1 MSRLAA
7 LGAVP
12 GALLA
17 ALGVSVALLVAA
29 AAAHAT
35 QVTISPLAGTPDAS
49 PQTQISFLGVATSQI
64 HNISVVGSHSGSH
77 TGRLESYASA
87 AGASYLPSR
96 PFFAGEWVTVR
107 ATVGH
112 TAVGTEF
119 TVADQDNYDYKP
131 PASATRA
138 AAMPRHSV
146 ASAMSATTMPRHSAV
161 SAMRAATG
169 LGQSFASAAQ
179 TTPAPAPAPGQ
190 HFVTAPTL
198 QPPLVSIDYDSPQA
212 APGDVFLT
220 FAHGA
225 GQSGPMIVDGSGRLV
240 WFKPVPKDMTATDLQ
255 VESYQGKPA
264 LVWWQGY
271 IPSLGVGFGEDEIY
285 GPNYRPIAQIKAGNG
300 YEADLHDAQIT
311 PKGSAFI
318 TANTLVHTDLASGG
332 GPREGVL
339 IDSLLQE
346 IDIKTGL
353 VMFEWH
359 SYGHVALSESYSA
372 PHESSSEPWDWF
384 HLNSI
389 SLGPDDDVLISSRNT
404 SALYDLSL
412 GTGRVLWRIGGKHP
426 TFKMDGGTGMAYQH
440 DARWQPDHTITV
452 FDDGAVPKKHSQSR
466 AIRLA
471 IDWAHLTVHLVGRDV
486 RTPPLLTGSQG
497 NDQVLPNG
505 DSFVSW
511 GEVPYF
517 TEFSPSGQVV
527 FEGRMP
533 YPAQSYRAYK
543 FPWSATPAEPPAI
556 AVRAAGAGTETV
568 YASWNGATAVA
579 QWRVLAGPSATSL
592 SPIATF
598 AKAGFESADS
608 VPSMGT
614 HFAVQALDAEGR
626 LLGTSPTVTAR

>member
-1 MSRLAA
+1 MCRACA
-7 LGAVP
+7 LP
-12 GALLA
+12 GLSALSTLPRALLVV
-17 ALGVSVALLVAA
+17 LGVPIALLVAA
-29 AAAHAT
+29 ASAHAT
-35 QVTISPLAGTPDAS
+35 SVTISPLAGTPDAS
-49 PQTQISFLGVATSQI
+49 PQTQISFLGVAASQI
-64 HNISVVGSHSGSH
+64 HNISVGGSRSGSH

-87 AGASYLPSR
+87 AGASFLPSR
-96 PFFAGEWVTVR
+96 PFLAGERVAVR

-112 TAVGTEF
+112 TVVGTEF
-119 TVADQDNYDYKP
+119 TVAYQDNYDYRP
-131 PASATRA
+131 
-138 AAMPRHSV
+138 
-146 ASAMSATTMPRHSAV
+146 
-161 SAMRAATG
+161 
-169 LGQSFASAAQ
+169 SAAQ
-179 TTPAPAPAPGQ
+179 TTLAPAPTPAPGQ
-190 HFVTAPTL
+190 SFMSAPTL
-198 QPPLVSIDYDSPQA
+198 QPPPVSIDYDSPQA

-240 WFKPVPKDMTATDLQ
+240 WFKPVPKGMTATDFQ
-255 VESYQGKPA
+255 VERYDGRPA

-271 IPSLGVGFGEDEIY
+271 IPSLGIGFGTDEIY
-285 GPNYRPIAQIKAGNG
+285 GSNYRPLAQIKAGNG

-311 PKGSAFI
+311 PLDSAFI
-318 TANTLVHTDLASGG
+318 TSNTLVHTDLASGG
-332 GPREGVL
+332 GPHAGVL
-339 IDSLLQE
+339 IDSLVQE

-359 SYGHVALSESYSA
+359 AYGHVALSESYSS
-372 PHESSSEPWDWF
+372 PHDSSSEPWDWF

-389 SLGPDDDVLISSRNT
+389 SPGPDHDLLISSRNT
-404 SALYDLSL
+404 SALYDVSL
-412 GTGRVLWRIGGKHP
+412 GSGRVLWRIGGKHP
-426 TFKMDGGTGMAYQH
+426 TFKMDGGAGMAYQH

-471 IDWAHLTVHLVGRDV
+471 IDWVHLTVHLVDRDV

-505 DSFVSW
+505 DSFVGW

-543 FPWSATPAEPPAI
+543 FPWSATPSDPPAI
-556 AVRAAGAGTETV
+556 AVKPAGAGADTV
-568 YASWNGATAVA
+568 YASWNGATAVS
-579 QWRVLAGPSATSL
+579 QWRVLAGTNARSL
-592 SPIATF
+592 SPIVIF
-598 AKAGFESADS
+598 AKSGFESATS
-608 VPSMGT
+608 VPSADK

-626 LLGTSPTVTAR
+626 LLGTSPTVTAGV

>member
-1 MSRLAA
+1 MGMGRARA
-7 LGAVP
+7 LP
-12 GALLA
+12 GLSALDTLPLALLV
-17 ALGVSVALLVAA
+17 ALGVPVALLVAA
-29 AAAHAT
+29 ASAHAT
-35 QVTISPLAGTPDAS
+35 SVTISPLVGTPDAS
-49 PQTQISFLGVATSQI
+49 PQTQISFLGVAVSQI
-64 HNISVVGSHSGSH
+64 HNISVVGSRSGSH

-87 AGASYLPSR
+87 TGASLLPSR
-96 PFFAGEWVTVR
+96 PFLAGERVVVR
-107 ATVGH
+107 ATVDH

-119 TVADQDNYDYKP
+119 TVAYQDNYDYRP
-131 PASATRA
+131 SASMVQAT
-138 AAMPRHSV
+138 
-146 ASAMSATTMPRHSAV
+146 
-161 SAMRAATG
+161 
-169 LGQSFASAAQ
+169 
-179 TTPAPAPAPGQ
+179 PAPAPGQ
-190 HFVTAPTL
+190 SFVSAPTL
-198 QPPLVSIDYDSPQA
+198 QPPTVSIDYDSPQA

-240 WFKPVPKDMTATDLQ
+240 WFKPVPKDMTATDFQ
-255 VESYQGKPA
+255 VELYDGRPA

-271 IPSLGVGFGEDEIY
+271 IPNLGIGFGTDEIY
-285 GPNYRPIAQIKAGNG
+285 GSNYRPLAQIKAGNG

-311 PKGSAFI
+311 PQDSAFI
-318 TANTLVHTDLASGG
+318 TSNTLVHTDLASGG
-332 GPREGVL
+332 GPHAGVL
-339 IDSLLQE
+339 IDSLVQE

-359 SYGHVALSESYSA
+359 AYGHVALSESYSP
-372 PHESSSEPWDWF
+372 PHDSSSEPWDWF

-389 SLGPDDDVLISSRNT
+389 SPGPDHDLLISSRNT
-404 SALYDLSL
+404 SALYDVSL
-412 GTGRVLWRIGGKHP
+412 GSGRVLWRIGGKHP

-505 DSFVSW
+505 DSFVGW

-543 FPWSATPAEPPAI
+543 FPWSATPTEPPAI
-556 AVRAAGAGTETV
+556 AVRAAGAGTDTV
-568 YASWNGATAVA
+568 YASWNGATGVA
-579 QWRVLAGPSATSL
+579 QWRILAGANAKSL
-592 SPIATF
+592 LPVATF
-598 AKAGFESADS
+598 AKSGFESAAS
-608 VPSMGT
+608 VPGAGN
-614 HFAVQALDAEGR
+614 HFAVQALDAEGH
-626 LLGTSPTVTAR
+626 LLGTSPMVTAH

>member
-1 MSRLAA
+1 MGRARGVSRLAA
-7 LGAVP
+7 LGAMP
-12 GALLA
+12 GTLLV
-17 ALGVSVALLVAA
+17 ALGVPVVLLVAA

-35 QVTISPLAGTPDAS
+35 SVTISPLAGTPDAS
-49 PQTQISFLGVATSQI
+49 PQTQISFLGAAAGQI
-64 HNISVVGSHSGSH
+64 HDVSVVGSHSGSH

-96 PFFAGEWVTVR
+96 PFLAGERVEVR

-131 PASATRA
+131 SASTAQT
-138 AAMPRHSV
+138 
-146 ASAMSATTMPRHSAV
+146 
-161 SAMRAATG
+161 ATG
-169 LGQSFASAAQ
+169 SEQGFASAAQ
-179 TTPAPAPAPGQ
+179 TMPVAAPTPAPGQ
-190 HFVTAPTL
+190 HFLTAPTL

-225 GQSGPMIVDGSGRLV
+225 GLSGPMIVDGSGRLV
-240 WFKPVPKDMTATDLQ
+240 WFKPVPKDMTATDFQ
-255 VESYQGKPA
+255 VERYEGKPV

-311 PKGSAFI
+311 SQGSAFI

-346 IDIKTGL
+346 IDVKTGL

-359 SYGHVALSESYSA
+359 SYGHVALSESYSSA
-372 PHESSSEPWDWF
+372 HESPSEPWDWF

-389 SLGPDDDVLISSRNT
+389 SPGPDHDLLISSRNT
-404 SALYDLSL
+404 SALYDVSL
-412 GTGRVLWRIGGKHP
+412 GSGRVLWRIAGKHP

-471 IDWAHLTVHLVGRDV
+471 IDWAHLTVHLVARDV

-505 DSFVSW
+505 DSFVGW

-556 AVRAAGAGTETV
+556 AVKAAGAGTETV

-579 QWRVLAGPSATSL
+579 QWRVLAGAGARSL

-598 AKAGFESADS
+598 AKSGFESAAS
-608 VPSMGT
+608 VPSTGT
-614 HFAVQALDAEGR
+614 HYAVQALDSEGH
-626 LLGTSPTVTAR
+626 LLGTSPTVTAGT

>member
-1 MSRLAA
+1 MGRTQGASRLATLRA
-7 LGAVP
+7 MP
-12 GALLA
+12 GTLFVTLV
-17 ALGVSVALLVAA
+17 VSVALLAAA

-35 QVTISPLAGTPDAS
+35 PVTISPLADTPDAS
-49 PQTQISFLGVATSQI
+49 PQTQISFLGAAASQI

-77 TGRLESYASA
+77 TGRLESYAST

-96 PFFAGEWVTVR
+96 PFLAGERVAVK

-119 TVADQDNYDYKP
+119 TVAAQDNYDYKP
-131 PASATRA
+131 SASATRA
-138 AAMPRHSV
+138 AAMPRHSA
-146 ASAMSATTMPRHSAV
+146 ASAT
-161 SAMRAATG
+161 RAATG
-169 LGQSFASAAQ
+169 SGQSLASAAQ
-179 TTPAPAPAPGQ
+179 AAPAPAPGQ

-225 GQSGPMIVDGSGRLV
+225 GQSGPMIVDGSGQLV

-271 IPSLGVGFGEDEIY
+271 IPSLGVGFGTDEIY
-285 GPNYRPIAQIKAGNG
+285 GPNYKPIAQIKAGNG

-311 PKGSAFI
+311 PQGSAFI

-359 SYGHVALSESYSA
+359 SYGHVALSESYSP

-389 SLGPDDDVLISSRNT
+389 SPGPNDDVLISSRNT

-412 GTGRVLWRIGGKHP
+412 GTGGVLWRIGGKHP

-466 AIRLA
+466 AIRLS

-505 DSFVSW
+505 DSFVDW
-511 GEVPYF
+511 GEVSYF

-556 AVRAAGAGTETV
+556 AIRAAAAGTETV

-579 QWRVLAGPSATSL
+579 QWRILAGTSAKGL
-592 SPIATF
+592 SPVAVF
-598 AKAGFESADS
+598 AKSGFESSAS
-608 VPSMGT
+608 VRSTGT

-626 LLGTSPTVTAR
+626 LLGTSPTVTAGT

>member
-1 MSRLAA
+1 LPGLSA
-7 LGAVP
+7 LDTLP
-12 GALLA
+12 LALLV
-17 ALGVSVALLVAA
+17 ALGVPVALLVAA
-29 AAAHAT
+29 ASAHAT
-35 QVTISPLAGTPDAS
+35 SVTISPLVGTPDAS
-49 PQTQISFLGVATSQI
+49 PQTQISFLGVAVSQI
-64 HNISVVGSHSGSH
+64 HNISVVGSRSGSH

-87 AGASYLPSR
+87 TGASLLPSR
-96 PFFAGEWVTVR
+96 PFLAGERVVVR
-107 ATVGH
+107 ATVDH

-119 TVADQDNYDYKP
+119 TVAYQDNYDYRP
-131 PASATRA
+131 SASMVQAT
-138 AAMPRHSV
+138 
-146 ASAMSATTMPRHSAV
+146 
-161 SAMRAATG
+161 
-169 LGQSFASAAQ
+169 
-179 TTPAPAPAPGQ
+179 PAPAPGQ
-190 HFVTAPTL
+190 SFVSAPTL
-198 QPPLVSIDYDSPQA
+198 QPPTVSIDYDSPQA

-240 WFKPVPKDMTATDLQ
+240 WFKPVPKDMTATDFQ
-255 VESYQGKPA
+255 VELYDGRPA

-271 IPSLGVGFGEDEIY
+271 IPNLGIGFGTDEIY
-285 GPNYRPIAQIKAGNG
+285 GSNYRPLAQIKAGNG

-311 PKGSAFI
+311 PQDSAFI
-318 TANTLVHTDLASGG
+318 TSNTLVHTDLASGG
-332 GPREGVL
+332 GPHAGVL
-339 IDSLLQE
+339 IDSLVQE

-359 SYGHVALSESYSA
+359 AYGHVALSESYSP
-372 PHESSSEPWDWF
+372 PHDSSSEPWDWF

-389 SLGPDDDVLISSRNT
+389 SPGPDHDLLISSRNT
-404 SALYDLSL
+404 SALYDVSL
-412 GTGRVLWRIGGKHP
+412 GSGRVLWRIGGKHP

-505 DSFVSW
+505 DSFVGW

-543 FPWSATPAEPPAI
+543 FPWSATPTEPPAI
-556 AVRAAGAGTETV
+556 AVRAAGAGTDTV
-568 YASWNGATAVA
+568 YASWNGATGVA
-579 QWRVLAGPSATSL
+579 QWRILAGANAKSL
-592 SPIATF
+592 LPVATF
-598 AKAGFESADS
+598 AKSGFESAAS
-608 VPSMGT
+608 VPGAGN
-614 HFAVQALDAEGR
+614 HFAVQALDAEGH
-626 LLGTSPTVTAR
+626 LLGTSPMVTAH

>member
-1 MSRLAA
+1 MSLDRAQGVSRLAA

-12 GALLA
+12 GALLV
-17 ALGVSVALLVAA
+17 ALVVPVALLVAA

-35 QVTISPLAGTPDAS
+35 PVTISPLAGTPDAS
-49 PQTQISFLGVATSQI
+49 PQTQISFLGAAPGQI

-77 TGRLESYASA
+77 MGRLESYASA

-96 PFFAGEWVTVR
+96 PFLAGERVAVS

-112 TAVGTEF
+112 TVVGTEF

-131 PASATRA
+131 SASTAQT
-138 AAMPRHSV
+138 
-146 ASAMSATTMPRHSAV
+146 
-161 SAMRAATG
+161 ATG
-169 LGQSFASAAQ
+169 SGQSFASAALP
-179 TTPAPAPAPGQ
+179 TPAPAPGQ
-190 HFVTAPTL
+190 RFVTAPTL

-240 WFKPVPKDMTATDLQ
+240 WFKPVPKNMTATDLQ
-255 VESYQGKPA
+255 VERYQDKPV

-311 PKGSAFI
+311 PQGSAFI

-339 IDSLLQE
+339 VDSLLQE

-359 SYGHVALSESYSA
+359 SYGHVALSESYSP

-389 SLGPDDDVLISSRNT
+389 SPGPDDDVLISSRNT
-404 SALYDLSL
+404 SALYDVSL
-412 GTGRVLWRIGGKHP
+412 GTGRVLWRIAGKHP
-426 TFKMDGGTGMAYQH
+426 TFRMDGGTGMAYQH

-452 FDDGAVPKKHSQSR
+452 FDDGAAPKKHSQSR
-466 AIRLA
+466 AIRLS

-486 RTPPLLTGSQG
+486 RTLPLLTGSQG

-505 DSFVSW
+505 DSFVGW

-556 AVRAAGAGTETV
+556 AVRVAGAGTETV

-579 QWRVLAGPSATSL
+579 QWRILAGASAKSL
-592 SPIATF
+592 SPIAIF

-608 VPSMGT
+608 VPSTGT
-614 HFAVQALDAEGR
+614 HFAVQALDSEGH
-626 LLGTSPTVTAR
+626 LLGTSPTVTAGT

>member
-1 MSRLAA
+1 MGQAQGVSRLAT
-7 LGAVP
+7 LGAMP
-12 GALLA
+12 GALLV

-29 AAAHAT
+29 TTAHAT
-35 QVTISPLAGTPDAS
+35 PVTISPLADTPDAS
-49 PQTQISFLGVATSQI
+49 PQTQISFLGAAASQI

-77 TGRLESYASA
+77 TGRLKSYASA
-87 AGASYLPSR
+87 TGASYLPSR
-96 PFFAGEWVTVR
+96 PFLAGERVVVR

-131 PASATRA
+131 S
-138 AAMPRHSV
+138 
-146 ASAMSATTMPRHSAV
+146 
-161 SAMRAATG
+161 
-169 LGQSFASAAQ
+169 ASAAQ
-179 TTPAPAPAPGQ
+179 TATGSGQSLASAAQTVPTPTAAPAPAPGQ

-225 GQSGPMIVDGSGRLV
+225 GRSGPMIVDGSGRLV

-271 IPSLGVGFGEDEIY
+271 IPSLGVGFGTDEIY

-311 PKGSAFI
+311 PQGSAFI

-359 SYGHVALSESYSA
+359 SYGHVALSESYSP

-389 SLGPDDDVLISSRNT
+389 SPGPNDDVLISSRNT

-466 AIRLA
+466 AIRLS

-486 RTPPLLTGSQG
+486 RAPPLLTGSQG
-497 NDQVLPNG
+497 NDQVLSNG
-505 DSFVSW
+505 DSFVGW

-517 TEFSPSGQVV
+517 TEFSPTGEIL

-556 AVRAAGAGTETV
+556 AVRTAGAGRETV

-579 QWRVLAGPSATSL
+579 QWRISAGASAKSL

-598 AKAGFESADS
+598 AKAGFESAAS
-608 VPSMGT
+608 VTSTDT
-614 HFAVQALDAEGR
+614 HFAVQALDSEGH
-626 LLGTSPTVTAR
+626 LLGTSPTVTVGT

>member
-1 MSRLAA
+1 MEMRQAHGVSRLAA
-7 LGAVP
+7 LAAVP
-12 GALLA
+12 GATLL
-17 ALGVSVALLVAA
+17 ALGVSVALLVAT

-35 QVTISPLAGTPDAS
+35 PVTISPLAGTPDAS
-49 PQTQISFLGVATSQI
+49 PLTQISFLGAAAGQI
-64 HNISVVGSHSGSH
+64 RNISVVGSRSGSH
-77 TGRLESYASA
+77 TGRLKSYASA
-87 AGASYLPSR
+87 TGASYLPSR
-96 PFFAGEWVTVR
+96 PFVTGERVSVR
-107 ATVGH
+107 ATVRR

-119 TVADQDNYDYKP
+119 TVADQDNYDYRP
-131 PASATRA
+131 SASASR
-138 AAMPRHSV
+138 
-146 ASAMSATTMPRHSAV
+146 
-161 SAMRAATG
+161 
-169 LGQSFASAAQ
+169 
-179 TTPAPAPAPGQ
+179 TTPAPAPAPAQ
-190 HFVTAPTL
+190 SFVTAPTL
-198 QPPLVSIDYDSPQA
+198 QPPPVSIDYDSPRA

-255 VESYQGKPA
+255 VERYEGKPV

-271 IPSLGVGFGEDEIY
+271 IPSLGVGFGTDEIY
-285 GPNYRPIAQIKAGNG
+285 GANYRPIAQIKAGNG
-300 YEADLHDAQIT
+300 YEADLHDVQIT
-311 PKGSAFI
+311 PQGSAFI
-318 TANTLVHTDLASGG
+318 TANTLVHTNLTSGG

-359 SYGHVALSESYSA
+359 SYGHVVLSESYSA
-372 PHESSSEPWDWF
+372 PHESPNEPWDWF

-389 SLGPDDDVLISSRNT
+389 SPGPNNDLLISSRNT

-412 GTGRVLWRIGGKHP
+412 GSGRVLWRIGGKHP

-505 DSFVSW
+505 DSFVGW

-517 TEFSPSGQVV
+517 TEFSPSGQIV

-533 YPAQSYRAYK
+533 YPVQSYRAYK
-543 FPWSATPAEPPAI
+543 FPWSATPTEPPAV
-556 AVRAAGAGTETV
+556 AVRAGSTGTETV
-568 YASWNGATAVA
+568 YASWNGATAVS
-579 QWRVLAGPSATSL
+579 QWRVLAGAGAKSL

-598 AKAGFESADS
+598 AKSGFESAIS
-608 VPSMGT
+608 VPSTGT
-614 HFAVQALDAEGR
+614 HFAVQALDAEGH

>member
-1 MSRLAA
+1 MRVGVSAKGCAA
-7 LGAVP
+7 HMGARRAH
-12 GALLA
+12 GLA
-17 ALGVSVALLVAA
+17 ALGVCPEALLVALGVAVAVLAAA

-35 QVTISPLAGTPDAS
+35 QVTISPLPGTPDAS
-49 PQTQISFLGVATSQI
+49 PQTQISFLGAAAGQI
-64 HNISVVGSHSGSH
+64 HNVSVVGSHSGTH
-77 TGRLESYASA
+77 TGRLESYASSV
-87 AGASYLPSR
+87 GASFLPSR
-96 PFFAGEWVTVR
+96 PFLAGEQVAVR
-107 ATVGH
+107 ATVGR

-119 TVADQDNYDYKP
+119 TVAHPDNYDYRSS
-131 PASATRA
+131 AS
-138 AAMPRHSV
+138 
-146 ASAMSATTMPRHSAV
+146 
-161 SAMRAATG
+161 
-169 LGQSFASAAQ
+169 ASAAQ
-179 TTPAPAPAPGQ
+179 TAPAPAPGQ
-190 HFVTAPTL
+190 SFVTAPTL
-198 QPPLVSIDYDSPQA
+198 QPPAVSVDYDSPQA

-240 WFKPVPKDMTATDLQ
+240 WFKPVPKDMTATNFQ
-255 VESYQGKPA
+255 VERYEGRPA

-271 IPSLGVGFGEDEIY
+271 IPSLGIGFGTDEIY
-285 GPNYRPIAQIKAGNG
+285 GSNYRPLTQIKAGNG

-311 PKGSAFI
+311 PHGSAFI
-318 TANTLVHTDLASGG
+318 TANTLVHTNLASGG
-332 GPREGVL
+332 GPHEGVL
-339 IDSLLQE
+339 VDSLAQE

-359 SYGHVALSESYSA
+359 SYGHVALSESYSP
-372 PHESSSEPWDWF
+372 PHGSSGEPWDWF

-389 SLGPDDDVLISSRNT
+389 SPGPDDDLLISSRNT
-404 SALYDLSL
+404 SALYDVSL
-412 GTGRVLWRIGGKHP
+412 ASGRVLWRIGGKHP

-471 IDWAHLTVHLVGRDV
+471 IDWVHLTVHLVDRDV

-505 DSFVSW
+505 DSFVGW

-543 FPWSATPAEPPAI
+543 FPWSATPSDPPAI
-556 AVRAAGAGTETV
+556 VVKRAGAGADTV
-568 YASWNGATAVA
+568 YASWNGATAVS
-579 QWRVLAGPSATSL
+579 QWRVLAGANAKSM
-592 SPIATF
+592 SPIVTF
-598 AKAGFESADS
+598 AKSGFESSVS
-608 VPSMGT
+608 VPSTAT
-614 HFAVQALDAEGR
+614 HFAVQALDAEGH
-626 LLGTSPTVTAR
+626 LLGSSPTVTASA